1 MSESKVDIPADE
13 IDLLELM
20 KVLWDKKRI
29 IATFT
34 VIAAFISIIYAI
46 TLPNFFQAEALVAP
60 AEDGKGGGM
69 SGIAGQFGGLASL
82 AGVALPDDGI
92 NKASLGLEVLK
103 SRKFIREFVERHKIA
118 PQLLAVQRWDAG
130 TRKLELNSSLY
141 DVKTKT
147 WVNESYT
154 PSNEQIYSAFMYALV
169 IEEDTA
175 TDFIRIG
182 FKHESPDIAA
192 EWTGL
197 VIKDLN
203 NAIREQ
209 EIKEAESSIAYLRQQ
224 IDQTPLTELRKLFF
238 NLIQSQ
244 TETMMLANVRE
255 EYVFKTIDP
264 ATVPESKS
272 EPSRAII
279 SLMGAFLG
287 LFFAISYFVIDYFYS
302 YRKSD

>member
-1 MSESKVDIPADE
+1 M
-13 IDLLELM
+13 
-20 KVLWDKKRI
+20 
-29 IATFT
+29 
-34 VIAAFISIIYAI
+34 
-46 TLPNFFQAEALVAP
+46 TLPNIYEAKALVAP
-60 AEDGKGGGM
+60 AGDGKSVGI
-69 SGIAGQFGGLASL
+69 SGISGQFGGLASL
-82 AGVALPDDGI
+82 AGIALPDDGN
-92 NKASLGLEVLK
+92 NKTSLGLEVLK
-103 SRKFIREFVERHKIA
+103 SRKYIREFVERHKIA
-118 PQLLAVQRWDAG
+118 PQLLAVQRWDAA

-141 DVKTKT
+141 DVKTKK
-147 WVNESYT
+147 WVNDSYT
-154 PSNEQIYSAFMYALV
+154 PSNEQIYSAFMHALV
-169 IEEDTA
+169 IEKDAA

-182 FKHESPDIAA
+182 FKHASPDHAA

-272 EPSRAII
+272 EPSRTII

-287 LFFAISYFVIDYFYS
+287 LFFAISYLLIDYFYS
-302 YRKSD
+302 YRKSN

>member
-1 MSESKVDIPADE
+1 MNNLQPDIHDGE
-13 IDLLELM
+13 IDLLELI
-20 KVLWDKKRI
+20 KVIWDKKRI
-29 IATFT
+29 ITTFT
-34 VIAAFISIIYAI
+34 FIAAIISIIYSM
-46 TLPNFFQAEALVAP
+46 TLPNIYEAKALVAP
-60 AEDGKGGGM
+60 AGDGKSVGI
-69 SGIAGQFGGLASL
+69 SGISGQFGGLASL
-82 AGVALPDDGI
+82 AGIALPDDGN
-92 NKASLGLEVLK
+92 NKTSLGLEVLK
-103 SRKFIREFVERHKIA
+103 SRKYIREFVERHKIA
-118 PQLLAVQRWDAG
+118 PQLLAVQRWDAA

-141 DVKTKT
+141 DVKTKK

-154 PSNEQIYSAFMYALV
+154 PSNEQIYSAFMHALV
-169 IEEDTA
+169 IEKDAA

-182 FKHESPDIAA
+182 FKHASPDHAA

-272 EPSRAII
+272 EPSRTII

-287 LFFAISYFVIDYFYS
+287 LFFAISYLLIDYFYS
-302 YRKSD
+302 YRKSN

>member
-1 MSESKVDIPADE
+1 MNNHQTDIHDGE

-20 KVLWDKKRI
+20 KVIWDKKRTI
-29 IATFT
+29 VTFT
-34 VIAAFISIIYAI
+34 VIATIISIIYAM
-46 TLPNFFQAEALVAP
+46 TLPNIYQAEALLAP
-60 AEDGKGGGM
+60 AGDGKNVGM
-69 SGIAGQFGGLASL
+69 SGISGQFGGLASL
-82 AGVALPDDGI
+82 AGIALPDDGN

-103 SRKFIREFVERHKIA
+103 SRKYIREFVERHKIA

-130 TRKLELNSSLY
+130 TRKLELQSSLY

-147 WVNESYT
+147 WVNEGYK
-154 PSNEQIYSAFMYALV
+154 PSNGQIYSAFMNALV
-169 IEEDTA
+169 IEKDPA

-182 FKHESPDIAA
+182 FKHASPDLAA

-209 EIKEAESSIAYLRQQ
+209 EIKEAENSIAYLRQQ
-224 IDQTPLTELRKLFF
+224 IEQTPLTELRKLFF

-272 EPSRAII
+272 EPLRAII
-279 SLMGAFLG
+279 SLIGAFLG
-287 LFFAISYFVIDYFYS
+287 LFFAILYLSIDYI
-302 YRKSD
+302 YRNSD

>member
-1 MSESKVDIPADE
+1 M
-13 IDLLELM
+13 
-20 KVLWDKKRI
+20 
-29 IATFT
+29 
-34 VIAAFISIIYAI
+34 
-46 TLPNFFQAEALVAP
+46 
-60 AEDGKGGGM
+60 
-69 SGIAGQFGGLASL
+69 
-82 AGVALPDDGI
+82 
-92 NKASLGLEVLK
+92 
-103 SRKFIREFVERHKIA
+103 H
-118 PQLLAVQRWDAG
+118 
-130 TRKLELNSSLY
+130 
-141 DVKTKT
+141 
-147 WVNESYT
+147 
-154 PSNEQIYSAFMYALV
+154 ALV
-169 IEEDTA
+169 IEKDAA

-182 FKHESPDIAA
+182 FKHASPDLAA

-279 SLMGAFLG
+279 CLMGAFLG

>member
-1 MSESKVDIPADE
+1 MNNLQPDIHDGE
-13 IDLLELM
+13 IDLLELI
-20 KVLWDKKRI
+20 KIIWDKKRI
-29 IATFT
+29 IVTFT
-34 VIAAFISIIYAI
+34 VVAAIFSIVYSL
-46 TLPNFFQAEALVAP
+46 TLPNIYQAKALVAP
-60 AEDGKGGGM
+60 AGDGKAVSM
-69 SGIAGQFGGLASL
+69 SNISGQFGGLASL
-82 AGVALPDDGI
+82 AGIALPDVGS

-103 SRKFIREFVERHKIA
+103 SRKYIREFVERHKIA

-141 DVKTKT
+141 DFKTKT
-147 WVNESYT
+147 WVNENYT
-154 PSNEQIYSAFMYALV
+154 PSNEQIYSAFMHALV
-169 IEEDTA
+169 IEKDAA

-182 FKHESPDIAA
+182 FKHASPDLAA

-279 SLMGAFLG
+279 SLMGALLG
-287 LFFAISYFVIDYFYS
+287 LFFAISYLLIDYFYS